1 MGEAIFLYCSLLFL
15 GSTAPKT
22 SYIPLSGSETF
33 ISLSSQILYLDRH
46 RISSVR
52 ALCKL
57 NGGKH
62 CCDRLSS
69 DFTKEEMHLHI
80 FILLDV
86 NRKRERSIMICSL
99 LIDIKSFKR
108 LRIAKVSAKLW
119 L

>member
-1 MGEAIFLYCSLLFL
+1 
-15 GSTAPKT
+15 
-22 SYIPLSGSETF
+22 
-33 ISLSSQILYLDRH
+33 
-46 RISSVR
+46 
-52 ALCKL
+52 
-57 NGGKH
+57 
-62 CCDRLSS
+62 
-69 DFTKEEMHLHI
+69 MHLHI